1 MPTFQ
6 YGTTA
11 IEYDIEYADDK
22 KDVSII
28 VEWMEGIRLIAPKS
42 ITDEQIKEIVR
53 KKAPPIN
60 NVRNGY
66 G

>member
-1 MPTFQ
+1 MIIEERGYSMPTFQ

-28 VEWMEGIRLIAPKS
+28 VE
-42 ITDEQIKEIVR
+42 
-53 KKAPPIN
+53 
-60 NVRNGY
+60 
-66 G
+66 

>member
-11 IEYDIEYADDK
+11 IEYTIEYVDDK

-28 VEWMEGIRLIAPKS
+28 VEWMEDIRLIAPTG
-42 ITDEQIKEIVR
+42 ITDEQIEEI
-53 KKAPPIN
+53 I
-60 NVRNGY
+60 
-66 G
+66 